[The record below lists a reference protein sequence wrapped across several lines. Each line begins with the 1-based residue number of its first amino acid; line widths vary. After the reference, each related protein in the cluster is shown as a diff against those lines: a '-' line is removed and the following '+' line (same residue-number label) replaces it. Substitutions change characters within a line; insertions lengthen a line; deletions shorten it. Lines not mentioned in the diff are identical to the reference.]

1 MLLNETCSK
10 CPLAV
15 YNDFKIVY
23 PRGDINS
30 KLFIIGEAPGYKERK
45 EGIAFVGKAGQY
57 LESKLEEYRLDK
69 FVYLT
74 NIIKCRPPKNRTPSW
89 KEIHTCS
96 HKLEHEIEV
105 GKPKI
110 ILLLGNTALNAFFD
124 MEINGITKLN
134 NKGIIIGDTIIL
146 FGVHPS
152 YIIRQP
158 TKEYMYNDLFQK
170 VRDLYKLLI
179 NKYI

>member
-1 MLLNETCSK
+1 MTCNN

-15 YNDFKIVY
+15 YNNFEQVK

-45 EGIAFVGKAGQY
+45 EGFVFVGKAGLY
-57 LESKLEEYRLDK
+57 LEKHLNKAGLTD
-69 FVYLT
+69 FCYLT
-74 NIIKCRPPKNRTPSW
+74 NVIKCRPPKNRTPKW
-89 KEIHTCS
+89 NELHACRPNLIDEI
-96 HKLEHEIEV
+96 KR

-110 ILLLGNTALNAFFD
+110 ILLLGNTAVNAFFNK
-124 MEINGITKLN
+124 EVNNITKLH
-134 NKGIIIGDTIIL
+134 NKGIIVNKTVIL

-152 YIIRQP
+152 HIIENDNY
-158 TKEYMYNDLFQK
+158 EYMYDKLFNK
-170 VRDLYKLLI
+170 VRLLYKLLI